1 MLDNNQSACCKK
13 AIINALK
20 YMIILSHLKE
30 NTQWLAILKVTK
42 MVSVTFFSTQY
53 DVTDYQIKKLDVS
66 YLFLKTVTIGLYFH

>member
-53 DVTDYQIKKLDVS
+53 DVTDYQLDVS
-66 YLFLKTVTIGLYFH
+66 YLFLKAVTIGLYFH

>member
-53 DVTDYQIKKLDVS
+53 DVTDNQLDVS
-66 YLFLKTVTIGLYFH
+66 YLFLKAVTIGLYFH

>member
-53 DVTDYQIKKLDVS
+53 DVTDNQLDVS
-66 YLFLKTVTIGLYFH
+66 YLFLKAVTIGLYFL